1 MQLATGSA
9 DGRLSFE
16 ARNGSG
22 LPITGLS
29 SWIVRYKLAGSANGL
44 MTTPTIV
51 ELQSVNFPGVYQLL
65 VDESEMTTL
74 TSGTADVEEL
84 VIYITET
91 AVGTMI
97 PVIKYV
103 EIFRPKTTLGT
114 TLKVASDGHGVVD
127 KQLREKRR
135 NRYAF

>member
-1 MQLATGSA
+1 MQLATGST

-16 ARNGSG
+16 AVNSSG
-22 LPITGLS
+22 VVLTGLS
-29 SWIVRYKLAGSANGL
+29 NWLVNYKLAGNANGT
-44 MTTPTIV
+44 MSTPTIA
-51 ELQSVNFPGVYQLL
+51 ELHSVNFPGVYQLL
-65 VDESEMTTL
+65 VDESGMTTL
-74 TSGTADVEEL
+74 TSSTADVEEL
-84 VIYITET
+84 VLYIEET
-91 AVGTMI
+91 VVGTMV

-103 EIFRPKTTLGT
+103 EVFRPKTTLGT